1 MCILKILNINSTFI
15 NNTTFRLSHK
25 IEMIWVNLLHILT
38 NTIITILI
46 SLFFFLVITSLQQ
59 TKCIKLIYSYTCIYI
74 YNTRA
79 SKYAFQTNFVIHTQ
93 HTHLKLSYRILD
105 QIPIWIK
112 SPILTK
118 WSISSSISPN
128 KHKYD
133 DGIKML
139 IV

>member
-1 MCILKILNINSTFI
+1 MNINSTFI

-46 SLFFFLVITSLQQ
+46 SIFFLLVIKSLQQ

-105 QIPIWIK
+105 QIPIRIK

-118 WSISSSISPN
+118 WSISFSTSPN

>member
-1 MCILKILNINSTFI
+1 MYIKNIEYKFYFYKQYYISFI
-15 NNTTFRLSHK
+15 SQNRNDLSKLTSYFDEYNPNNIDLY
-25 IEMIWVNLLHILT
+25 I
-38 NTIITILI
+38 
-46 SLFFFLVITSLQQ
+46 FFLVIKSLQQ

-79 SKYAFQTNFVIHTQ
+79 SKYAFQTNFVIHTH

>member
-1 MCILKILNINSTFI
+1 MNINSTFI

-46 SLFFFLVITSLQQ
+46 SVFFFLVIKSLQQ

-105 QIPIWIK
+105 QIPIRIK

-118 WSISSSISPN
+118 WSISFSTSPN

>member
-1 MCILKILNINSTFI
+1 MNINSIFI

-46 SLFFFLVITSLQQ
+46 SIFFLLVIKSLQQ

-105 QIPIWIK
+105 QIPIRIK

>member
-1 MCILKILNINSTFI
+1 MNINSIFI

-25 IEMIWVNLLHILT
+25 IEMTWVNLLHILT

-105 QIPIWIK
+105 QIPIRIK

-118 WSISSSISPN
+118 WSISFSISPN

>member
-1 MCILKILNINSTFI
+1 MNSTFI

-112 SPILTK
+112 FPILTK
-118 WSISSSISPN
+118 WSISFSTSPN

>member
-1 MCILKILNINSTFI
+1 MNINSIFI

-25 IEMIWVNLLHILT
+25 IEMTWVNLLHILT

-46 SLFFFLVITSLQQ
+46 SIFFFGVIKSLQQ

-105 QIPIWIK
+105 QIPIRIK

-118 WSISSSISPN
+118 WSISFSTSPN

>member
-1 MCILKILNINSTFI
+1 MNINSTFI
-15 NNTTFRLSHK
+15 NNNTFRLSHK

-46 SLFFFLVITSLQQ
+46 SLFFFLVIKSLQQ

-112 SPILTK
+112 FPILTK
-118 WSISSSISPN
+118 WSISFSTSPN
-128 KHKYD
+128 RHKYD

>member
-1 MCILKILNINSTFI
+1 MNINSIFI

-25 IEMIWVNLLHILT
+25 IEMTWVNLLHILT

-46 SLFFFLVITSLQQ
+46 SLFFFLVIKSLQQ

-105 QIPIWIK
+105 QIPIRIK

-118 WSISSSISPN
+118 WSISFSTSPN

>member
-1 MCILKILNINSTFI
+1 MNSTFI

-46 SLFFFLVITSLQQ
+46 SLFFFLVIKSLQQ

-105 QIPIWIK
+105 QIPIRIK

-118 WSISSSISPN
+118 WSISFSTSPN

>member
-1 MCILKILNINSTFI
+1 MNINSTFI

-46 SLFFFLVITSLQQ
+46 SIFFLLVIKSLQQ

-118 WSISSSISPN
+118 WSISFSTSPN